1 MLALLGNVLGRRN
14 SDSSNLRGLQMR
26 YSTST
31 LIVAALTLSGCGTTT
46 EERALSGG
54 AIGAA
59 GGAVIGA
66 LTGSWAVG
74 AVLGAAG
81 GVATGALTTP
91 EQIDVGK
98 PIWKSSAGERSTAGG
113 RVSDDTTVRAI
124 QADLAR
130 LGYDPGPADGVAGPK
145 TRSAIREYQ
154 QKNGLRVDGVPNSS
168 LAEHI
173 RVRL

>member
-1 MLALLGNVLGRRN
+1 
-14 SDSSNLRGLQMR
+14 MR
-26 YSTST
+26 HSASL
-31 LIVAALTLSGCGTTT
+31 LIVAALALSGCGTTT

-66 LTGSWAVG
+66 LTGSWALG
-74 AVLGAAG
+74 TVLGAAT
-81 GVATGALTTP
+81 GVAAGALTTP

-98 PIWKSSAGERSTAGG
+98 PIWKSSSGERSTSGG
-113 RVSDDTTVRAI
+113 SAVRSI

-130 LGYDPGPADGVAGPK
+130 LGYDPGPADGVAGAK
-145 TRSAIREYQ
+145 TRTAIRQYQ
-154 QKNGLRVDGVPNSS
+154 QNNGLGVDGAPSAG

-173 RVRL
+173 RARL

>member
-1 MLALLGNVLGRRN
+1 
-14 SDSSNLRGLQMR
+14 MR
-26 YSTST
+26 HTTSM
-31 LIVAALTLSGCGTTT
+31 LIVASLALFGCGTTT

-54 AIGAA
+54 ALGAA

-66 LTGSWAVG
+66 LTGSWALG
-74 AVLGAAG
+74 TVLGAAT
-81 GVATGALTTP
+81 GVAAGALTTP

-98 PIWKSSAGERSTAGG
+98 PIWKSSAGERSTSGG
-113 RVSDDTTVRAI
+113 TAVRSI

-145 TRSAIREYQ
+145 TRTAIRQYQ
-154 QKNGLRVDGVPNSS
+154 QNNGLPVDGAASAG

-173 RVRL
+173 RARL